1 MLRAGGELDWTNR
14 ISHQT
19 TILQA
24 STVATVCSME
34 ASYQLAV
41 TEEDLEKCL
50 NYCRS
55 VQPRMMKHLIESII
69 VIVFL
74 EYSILQGVH
83 RTWRKLPDQ
92 DCLLSS
98 FPASLLPAHP

>member
-1 MLRAGGELDWTNR
+1 M
-14 ISHQT
+14 
-19 TILQA
+19 
-24 STVATVCSME
+24 ATVCSME

-74 EYSILQGVH
+74 EYFFAGCSRNLE
-83 RTWRKLPDQ
+83 K
-92 DCLLSS
+92 
-98 FPASLLPAHP
+98 AS